1 MKRLKS
7 RINFRFSMS
16 QFLIEIK
23 YNNITLLALQNQRA
37 SYIINLPV
45 TGAGHIDD
53 VQGVHFLAL
62 ILGMSPFN
70 IWYLLRLNLI

>member
-23 YNNITLLALQNQRA
+23 YNNITLLALQNQPS
-37 SYIINLPV
+37 SYIIKLPV

-53 VQGVHFLAL
+53 VQGVQDFF
-62 ILGMSPFN
+62 GSDP
-70 IWYLLRLNLI
+70 WYESF